1 MQLGLDLPY
10 PSLSPIQLMLEFIGV
25 HRWPPSIPASSLPT
39 CWPSSPSTKLSSA
52 RTTTGPPPH
61 PRPSADDGPAP
72 GRAGY
77 PAGRATVDGSRVH
90 DVPINKGDAQLCPG
104 SIATA
109 TPQTFTMASP
119 PAKLPGFGVDRPP
132 IPAITHCTP
141 AHIHQV
147 GAGSSLTERRHWF
160 LSYTFPSRLPDPHR
174 LAVPARPVVVRAAS
188 RPPRRLPD
196 QTALSFTQLLRQPGG
211 GVLSP
216 PLGHIASRGA
226 QFRRRTTDHRGHACR
241 IVLRRSAAE

>member
-1 MQLGLDLPY
+1 ID
-10 PSLSPIQLMLEFIGV
+10 E
-25 HRWPPSIPASSLPT
+25 
-39 CWPSSPSTKLSSA
+39 
-52 RTTTGPPPH
+52 
-61 PRPSADDGPAP
+61 
-72 GRAGY
+72 
-77 PAGRATVDGSRVH
+77 
-90 DVPINKGDAQLCPG
+90 GDAQLCPG

-188 RPPRRLPD
+188 RPPRRLPG
-196 QTALSFTQLLRQPGG
+196 QTALSFNPAAATARRR
-211 GVLSP
+211 SP
-216 PLGHIASRGA
+216 LTPARSHRASR
-226 QFRRRTTDHRGHACR
+226 RTVSSTNHQ
-241 IVLRRSAAE
+241 S

>member
-1 MQLGLDLPY
+1 MASRHSSILPADL
-10 PSLSPIQLMLEFIGV
+10 LALF
-25 HRWPPSIPASSLPT
+25 A
-39 CWPSSPSTKLSSA
+39 STKLSSA
-52 RTTTGPPPH
+52 RTTTGSPSH

-90 DVPINKGDAQLCPG
+90 DVPIDEGDAQLCPG

-109 TPQTFTMASP
+109 TPQTFTRASP

-174 LAVPARPVVVRAAS
+174 LAVPARPVVVRAAPALPGAS
-188 RPPRRLPD
+188 RIRLPS
-196 QTALSFTQLLRQPGG
+196 ASTQLLRQPGG

-216 PLGHIASRGA
+216 PLGHTAPRGA
-226 QFRRRTTDHRGHACR
+226 RSRRRTSDHPGHAD
-241 IVLRRSAAE
+241 AG